1 VEEHKRKSAE
11 ISTSVQDALRAE
23 RDAAQKAA
31 EAAERDRD
39 AWNEK
44 CTEARD
50 TLERWREKARKLII
64 DKDAELE
71 AVRCGASPIRS
82 KAALFDDDDEDTTTS
97 NDTRTT
103 ASVDARTPSKV
114 DDVHAEYLAAVV
126 RRYFLL
132 PYDDYDRADALVPV
146 ITTILGFSVEDEFRI
161 RAHRASQ
168 RVKASRL
175 FGGYL

>member
-1 VEEHKRKSAE
+1 M
-11 ISTSVQDALRAE
+11 LRILSE
-23 RDAAQKAA
+23 
-31 EAAERDRD
+31 
-39 AWNEK
+39 
-44 CTEARD
+44 
-50 TLERWREKARKLII
+50 
-64 DKDAELE
+64 
-71 AVRCGASPIRS
+71 
-82 KAALFDDDDEDTTTS
+82 LFDEDDDGNDITAPDDTS
-97 NDTRTT
+97 TT
-103 ASVDARTPSKV
+103 ATVDTHAPSKV